1 MDVASVIAAL
11 PSLALQV
18 ALGAAVGAA
27 AGFAYFTALRWN
39 VDLFERGATPGASL
53 LLVTRFALLSALFV
67 ALAKLGAP
75 ALLAAALGLLAARR
89 VTLRRFGGLK

>member
-1 MDVASVIAAL
+1 MDVAPMIPAI

-18 ALGAAVGAA
+18 ALGAAAGAG

-39 VDLFERGATPGASL
+39 VALFERGATPKAIL
-53 LLVTRFALLSALFV
+53 LLLTRFALLAALFV

-75 ALLAAALGLLAARR
+75 TLLAAALGLLAARR
-89 VTLRRFGGLK
+89 VTLRRLGGLE

>member
-18 ALGAAVGAA
+18 GLGAAVGAA

-39 VDLFERGATPGASL
+39 VDLFERGATPGAIL
-53 LLVTRFALLSALFV
+53 LLLTRFALLSALFV

-89 VTLRRFGGLK
+89 VTLRRLGGPK

>member
-1 MDVASVIAAL
+1 MIAAL

-18 ALGAAVGAA
+18 GLGAAVGAA

-39 VDLFERGATPGASL
+39 VDLFERGATPGAIL
-53 LLVTRFALLSALFV
+53 LLLTRFALLSALFV

-89 VTLRRFGGLK
+89 VTLRRLGGPK

>member
-1 MDVASVIAAL
+1 MDVAPVIAAL
-11 PSLALQV
+11 PSLAFQI
-18 ALGAAVGAA
+18 ALGAAGGAA

-39 VDLFERGATPGASL
+39 VDLFERGATPKAIL

-75 ALLAAALGLLAARR
+75 ALLSAALGLLAARR
-89 VTLRRFGGLK
+89 VTLRRLGGLK